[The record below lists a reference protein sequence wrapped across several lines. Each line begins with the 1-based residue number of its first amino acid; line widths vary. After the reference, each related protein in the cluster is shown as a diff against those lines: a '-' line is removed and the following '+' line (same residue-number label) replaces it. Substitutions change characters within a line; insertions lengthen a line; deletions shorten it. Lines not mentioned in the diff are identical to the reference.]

1 MTTQEIINKINELKE
16 LEAMAKE
23 LEVEIEA
30 AKDLLKAEMTNQG
43 KEEMAAGNYTMRYKD
58 VVSQRIDSKTLKK
71 ELPDVYGKYSKVITA
86 KRFTVA

>member
-1 MTTQEIINKINELKE
+1 MTKQEIIAKVSELKE

-23 LEVEIEA
+23 LEAEIEA
-30 AKDLLKAEMTNQG
+30 TKDILKAEMTEQG
-43 KEEMAAGNYTMRYKD
+43 AEEMVAGNYIMRYKD

-71 ELPDVYGKYSKVITA
+71 ELPSIYEQYSKTVTA